1 MHACISRRLAL
12 VGCQRYPNPKFNQ
25 GEIKIIC
32 EKCRGMM
39 KCAGIHTTYGT
50 SLPTAVVPMG
60 AGDGKRIIV
69 LPTANGQRPTAKI
82 RYTIQTI
89 QYPNIIQKRKKRK
102 KHQTPNTKHQTP
114 NTKHQTMKY
123 YNNNYYYYYDYR
135 TNSKWRLWLLLLGV
149 VWFSSSNNNN
159 NIVVQACSDILV
171 TPGASQD
178 GTYVRIVIMPRRLFV
193 RLFVPSYIMTIL
205 YIRNG

>member
-1 MHACISRRLAL
+1 MRWYTYNVRYILTYRSGSNGGGRR
-12 VGCQRYPNPKFNQ
+12 
-25 GEIKIIC
+25 
-32 EKCRGMM
+32 EKDHR
-39 KCAGIHTTYGT
+39 
-50 SLPTAVVPMG
+50 PP
-60 AGDGKRIIV
+60 
-69 LPTANGQRPTAKI
+69 NGQRPTANGQNKI
-82 RYTIQTI
+82 HHPN
-89 QYPNIIQKRKKRK
+89 YPIS
-102 KHQTPNTKHQTP
+102 KHHPKTKETKETP